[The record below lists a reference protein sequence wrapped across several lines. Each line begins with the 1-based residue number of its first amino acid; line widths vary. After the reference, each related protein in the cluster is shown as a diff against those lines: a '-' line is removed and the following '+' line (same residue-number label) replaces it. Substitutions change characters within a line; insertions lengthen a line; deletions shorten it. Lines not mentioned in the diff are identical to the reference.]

1 MALAGALRH
10 LVHVVAGF
18 TNASRWPDSDYR
30 STQMSYD
37 LRLRLH
43 GLIER
48 LAKTNTYVLTPE
60 GLRVAVFY
68 TKLHSG
74 LLGPLLE
81 ADQPPHPS
89 NCGAPCERSNTSSRT
104 TSVQRVSGLPPETC
118 HKDQR
123 LEDQEDLGNLR
134 CSFTRENAFDHH

>member
-60 GLRVAVFY
+60 GLRGGCPD
-68 TKLHSG
+68 L
-74 LLGPLLE
+74 
-81 ADQPPHPS
+81 
-89 NCGAPCERSNTSSRT
+89 CGFWVTVPQLFRLRPDRT
-104 TSVQRVSGLPPETC
+104 WRVC
-118 HKDQR
+118 
-123 LEDQEDLGNLR
+123 
-134 CSFTRENAFDHH
+134 